1 MAKIQYDGIKYPFE
15 NKNNENYL
23 FDLNTTMRESIRSR
37 LLHVIFTPKGQKVR
51 DPEFGTDLIRHIFEQ
66 NDTQTWSKMT
76 EEISSAVSK
85 YVPDTVVNSIKILQ
99 NEEDSSV
106 VFVRIDYSVK
116 EGNLVTNDTVI
127 TKI

>member
-66 NDTQTWSKMT
+66 NDTQTWSQMT

>member
-99 NEEDSSV
+99 NEDDSSV

>member
-66 NDTQTWSKMT
+66 NDTQTWSQMT

-99 NEEDSSV
+99 NEDDSSV

>member
-23 FDLNTTMRESIRSR
+23 FDLNTTMRESVRSR

-66 NDTQTWSKMT
+66 NDTQTWSQMT

-99 NEEDSSV
+99 NEDDSSV